1 LPLNHLPAEN
11 RETASR
17 IGEVGLT
24 LLMAEHIAAA
34 AALPV
39 AATHE

>member
-1 LPLNHLPAEN
+1 VTFL
-11 RETASR
+11 
-17 IGEVGLT
+17 LT